1 MEKEK
6 SKKKCI
12 KGEVGRTRGRDVKG
26 KKEKEKEKRNRKR
39 ENERDKM

>member
-12 KGEVGRTRGRDVKG
+12 KGEVGRTRGRGVKG
-26 KKEKEKEKRNRKR
+26 KKENGKR
-39 ENERDKM
+39 EKKRRKKKRKEI